1 MFPKFNFDRYDLM
14 MIKIIYSL
22 TTLLFFLTS
31 SVCFGN
37 ETIEG
42 KMSCKILSQSIL
54 NMDDGQSKTYNG
66 YMDGLEVGDSFDF
79 IYLINKEGL
88 FVIKIDSL
96 DDNFSFNNNFDII
109 NSIDFR
115 GVNEDFGEFIPY
127 ALIDVSEE
135 YGVMRML
142 NRPFGGAHLH
152 TTLEV
157 RKNSLSFGY
166 VNQRHTVMKRYY
178 KSDWMGI
185 TTDLFALKDQPISNH
200 NYSYVCMHTVDK
212 WDEVYEKIMEYAL
225 ER

>member
-1 MFPKFNFDRYDLM
+1 MMVKFFYF
-14 MIKIIYSL
+14 L

-42 KMSCKILSQSIL
+42 KMSCKILSQSIIE
-54 NMDDGQSKTYNG
+54 MDDGQLKTYKG

-96 DDNFSFNNNFDII
+96 DDNFSTSYDFNIL
-109 NSIDFR
+109 NSIA
-115 GVNEDFGEFIPY
+115 FG
-127 ALIDVSEE
+127 DVDGDYELSNSYSMIEISEE
-135 YGVMRML
+135 YGLLRML
-142 NRPFGGAHLH
+142 NRPFGSAHLH

-166 VNQRHTVMKRYY
+166 AEQRLNIMNRYY

-225 ER
+225 ERKKSPLQR